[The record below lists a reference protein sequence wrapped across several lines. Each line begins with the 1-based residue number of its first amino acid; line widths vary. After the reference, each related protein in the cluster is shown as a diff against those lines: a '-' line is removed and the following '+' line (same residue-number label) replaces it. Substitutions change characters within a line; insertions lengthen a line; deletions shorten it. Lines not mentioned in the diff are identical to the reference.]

1 MGKHALQG
9 LLCWLLVQGGW
20 TAPLNHPLEARDFLA
35 EENLVVTDA
44 YYPLLRT
51 PPSRESLKVSRL
63 QDGLQLRQTDS
74 GTAPL
79 RPIPKQTQY
88 LMSVGIG
95 GKSWSMIPDTGSA
108 DTWLM
113 SSSFKCLDRSH
124 KQQDQIACNFGPSFP
139 GNFSGGRINEH
150 MNISYGGGDTLN
162 GDMGY
167 EDITLAGITV
177 PNQQM
182 SLVTA
187 ANIRGNG
194 IFSGI
199 LGLGMRG
206 LTTSYTGSDPS
217 TDSPATAKEYA
228 PVVETMTKKIAPLF
242 SVAMSRDEGRS
253 FISFGGVPP
262 NVTTGEFATTP
273 IRQISVNGGPK
284 RYLYYGL
291 MPDNMRAGNTNT
303 TQTWPKPAGML
314 VDTGTTLTYFPA
326 DVSQTI
332 NGLFVP
338 PAEYAGDGIYAV
350 RCNAVPPKVEI
361 GIGGKAIPIH
371 QSSLILPETKQSYPD
386 GDYCMSGV
394 GAKAGLSILGDSFL
408 QELLVVFDVS
418 DKKQMKFAQRTD
430 KEMSQ

>member
-9 LLCWLLVQGGW
+9 LLYWVLIQGGW
-20 TAPLNHPLEARDFLA
+20 AIPLDNHLKKRDFFA
-35 EENLVVTDA
+35 EESLVVTDA

-63 QDGLQLRQTDS
+63 QDGLQLRQTNS

-95 GKSWSMIPDTGSA
+95 NKTWSMIPDTGSA

-113 SSSFKCLDRSH
+113 SSSFQCLDRSH
-124 KQQDQIACNFGPSFP
+124 KQQNQSACNFGPSFP
-139 GNFSGGRINEH
+139 GTFPGGRIDEH
-150 MNISYGGGDTLN
+150 LNISYGGGDTLY
-162 GDMGY
+162 GEMGY
-167 EDITLAGITV
+167 ADITIAGITV
-177 PNQQM
+177 PKQQM
-182 SLVTA
+182 SLVTS

-206 LTTSYTGSDPS
+206 LTSSYTGSDPS
-217 TDSPATAKEYA
+217 TDDPANAKEYA
-228 PVVETMTKKIAPLF
+228 PIVETMTKKIAPLF

-273 IRQISVNGGPK
+273 MRQISVNGGPK
-284 RYLYYGL
+284 RWMYYGL
-291 MPDNMRAGNTNT
+291 MPDNMRAGNTT
-303 TQTWPKPAGML
+303 TNQTWAKPAGML

-326 DVSQTI
+326 DVAQTI
-332 NGLFVP
+332 NSLFVP
-338 PAEYAGDGIYAV
+338 PAEYGGTGIFAV
-350 RCNAVPPKVEI
+350 RCDAVPPKVEI
-361 GIGGKAIPIH
+361 GIGGKAIPMH
-371 QSSLILPETKQSYPD
+371 PS
-386 GDYCMSGV
+386 V
-394 GAKAGLSILGDSFL
+394 AANVGLSILGNSFL

-430 KEMSQ
+430 NSTSQ